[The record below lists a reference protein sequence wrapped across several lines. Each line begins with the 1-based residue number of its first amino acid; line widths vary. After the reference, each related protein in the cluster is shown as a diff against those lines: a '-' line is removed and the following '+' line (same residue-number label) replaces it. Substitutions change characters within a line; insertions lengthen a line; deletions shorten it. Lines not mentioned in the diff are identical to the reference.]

1 MRSAHRSRTKQAP
14 PVRRHAFASIDATR
28 VLPRALLVGLALLL
42 SMAAQAEQK
51 EIIGDFEAHY
61 VVFPSTFLNAEIA
74 GTYGITRARNLSI
87 VNLSVLDPAGEG
99 TPADVAGQV
108 KNLLGQQSTLKF
120 REIREDKALYYI
132 AEVRHADRE
141 VLRFSIAVTPPG
153 ERTFDLS
160 FQQELFWDE

>member
-1 MRSAHRSRTKQAP
+1 MKSRPRFHSMRVGNAAQIFS
-14 PVRRHAFASIDATR
+14 
-28 VLPRALLVGLALLL
+28 RALLVGLALLL
-42 SMAAQAEQK
+42 SAAPAAHAEQK

-61 VVFPSTFLNAEIA
+61 VVFPSTFLTAEVA
-74 GTYGITRARNLSI
+74 ATYGITRARNLSI
-87 VNLSVLDPAGEG
+87 VNLSVLDAVGEG
-99 TPADVAGQV
+99 APARISGRV
-108 KNLLGQQSTLKF
+108 KNLLGQQSPLKF

-141 VLRFSIAVTPPG
+141 VLRFSIAITPPG